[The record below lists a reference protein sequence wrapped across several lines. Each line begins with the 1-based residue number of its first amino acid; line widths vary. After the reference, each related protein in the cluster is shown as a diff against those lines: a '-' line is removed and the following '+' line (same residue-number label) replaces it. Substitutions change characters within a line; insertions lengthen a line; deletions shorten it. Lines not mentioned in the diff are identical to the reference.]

1 MAKSD
6 LYSNSLL
13 PLALVA
19 GILSGSLWRSTPAS
33 DGSKSGDAV
42 SGADRADAASPPG
55 PWVSDLRPAM
65 DAIAAALGVS
75 PENPELEGIAYE
87 GGIRLAKAGPARDG
101 QILDAMQTLRADFD
115 SNLEPNG
122 TTCTGSTKKRD
133 KAARILGASIL
144 ADDGG
149 GSMTRAAAA
158 NTLLNEYRD
167 WRLLLNLAT
176 AVKTVTRRKPVRDT
190 TSTSSSRRFPTTW
203 TRTAA
208 GSPIRVWLR
217 SSPASP
223 AAATSS
229 TE

>member
-75 PENPELEGIAYE
+75 PENPELERIAYE

-101 QILDAMQTLRADFD
+101 QILDAIGPTSTRT
-115 SNLEPNG
+115 SNP
-122 TTCTGSTKKRD
+122 TGRPAPDRRRREIRRPGSW
-133 KAARILGASIL
+133 ARRSWPT
-144 ADDGG
+144 
-149 GSMTRAAAA
+149 MAAAA
-158 NTLLNEYRD
+158 RRGQLQR
-167 WRLLLNLAT
+167 
-176 AVKTVTRRKPVRDT
+176 TRC
-190 TSTSSSRRFPTTW
+190 
-203 TRTAA
+203 
-208 GSPIRVWLR
+208 
-217 SSPASP
+217 
-223 AAATSS
+223 
-229 TE
+229 

>member
-6 LYSNSLL
+6 LHSNSLL

-75 PENPELEGIAYE
+75 PENPEREGMAYE

-101 QILDAMQTLRADFD
+101 QVLDAMKTLRADFD

-122 TTCTGSTKKRD
+122 TTCTRPSTTASRTSTGRPAPDRRRREIRRPGSW
-133 KAARILGASIL
+133 ARRSWPT
-144 ADDGG
+144 
-149 GSMTRAAAA
+149 MAAAA
-158 NTLLNEYRD
+158 RRGQLQR
-167 WRLLLNLAT
+167 
-176 AVKTVTRRKPVRDT
+176 TRC
-190 TSTSSSRRFPTTW
+190 
-203 TRTAA
+203 
-208 GSPIRVWLR
+208 
-217 SSPASP
+217 
-223 AAATSS
+223 
-229 TE
+229 